1 MKTKL
6 RARVKRKPGGVCFHV
21 TWQPPSH
28 ICTRGS
34 FVLVAAEILN
44 FVLNSLH
51 GDAGFIAAIKTPER
65 KMFIPERI

>member
-1 MKTKL
+1 M
-6 RARVKRKPGGVCFHV
+6 RARVKRKSGGICFDV
-21 TWQPPSH
+21 TWQLPSH
-28 ICTRGS
+28 TCTRGS
-34 FVLVAAEILN
+34 FVLFAAEIRN